1 MIKKNVY
8 YLLVALLVCSCS
20 SKNNNVETTTIGPE
34 TVLNDDVVIAVN
46 SDTLGY
52 FIDSNG
58 KLLFDKH
65 FEEVRCFVECVANV
79 KQDGKWGIINHKGEL
94 VVPCVYDDMLTCS
107 NGLIGVE
114 LNEKYGFINTK
125 GDVII
130 PLIFDGVSSFSDG
143 LANVVENGI
152 AKFINPKGKVEII
165 SPSTFSRLQD
175 FSDGIAMGLFYY
187 QTAINKKGETIFGGV
202 KWLGGIRLVFEV
214 NSVEFKEENKD
225 STALNSCDTILSNIS
240 CLSENWLSLYP
251 RQHPNIQ
258 IIKGESDRIILEL
271 PGVTDLEQVRNLFLS
286 NSTFKIIQ
294 EQIINPVGQPVGGFS
309 EGFQKVINEETDLY
323 GFVNTEG
330 ELVIPCV
337 YEEVEPFS
345 EGLAWVSNAN
355 KEVSFLDFEGN
366 SNRNNGV
373 QGFINTKGELVIPR
387 KNDGCF
393 ESFSEGLA
401 VLYNGVINT
410 KGEVVIP
417 DSLYYRIL
425 DFSDGLAVVQV
436 KESGEYGYM
445 NTKGEFV
452 IPCIYYR
459 ACGFSNGLALVWKNK
474 IDYYKNKGTIINKR
488 GEVICDSINSL
499 TISWTRINEK
509 GKDVDELF
517 SEFGVK
523 SHFY

>member
-107 NGLIGVE
+107 NGLIGVK

-130 PLIFDGVSSFSDG
+130 PFNFDDVSSFSDG

-152 AKFINPKGKVEII
+152 AKFINPKGEVEII
-165 SPSTFSRLQD
+165 SPSTLSRLTD
-175 FSDGIAMGLFYY
+175 FSDGIAGSLFNI
-187 QTAINKKGETIFGGV
+187 TAINKKGETISGGV
-202 KWLGGIRLVFEV
+202 KWFGGIRLVFEV
-214 NSVEFKEENKD
+214 NSVEFKEDNND
-225 STALNSCDTILSNIS
+225 STTLNSCDTILSNIS
-240 CLSENWLSLYP
+240 CLSENWLSSLP
-251 RQHPNIQ
+251 TKSLNVQ

-294 EQIINPVGQPVGGFS
+294 EQIINPVGQPIGNFS
-309 EGFQKVINEETDLY
+309 EGFQIVRNEETDLY

-330 ELVIPCV
+330 ELVIPCI

-355 KEVSFLDFEGN
+355 KGLRFLDFDGN
-366 SNRNNGV
+366 SKRNNGV
-373 QGFINTKGELVIPR
+373 QGFINTKGELVIPQ
-387 KNDGCF
+387 KNNGIF
-393 ESFSEGLA
+393 ENFSEGLA

-417 DSLYYRIL
+417 DSLYYLIQE
-425 DFSDGLAVVQV
+425 FSDGLAVVQV

-452 IPCIYYR
+452 IPCIYYG
-459 ACGFSNGLALVWKNK
+459 ACGFSNGLALVWNNK
-474 IDYYKNKGTIINKR
+474 IDYYQKRGTIINKK

-517 SEFGVK
+517 SEIGVK